1 MIYFGFIFIFF
12 IRKHCILL
20 QTVLSQDGGS
30 YQKKLLKLV
39 VCGFY
44 WQLWR
49 KAAAW
54 KHCQPGQHAG
64 MCKCCLGERDK
75 APCGTG
81 LWLPFAVDFIWFCV
95 LYLSVNH
102 CQSIFESAEVCFFFP
117 RCWLQCWCWNML
129 WYVSQQDGSNE
140 KSVRPNFAQFSWCH
154 LVITLLTLAS
164 LN

>member
-20 QTVLSQDGGS
+20 QTVLRRDGGS

-95 LYLSVNH
+95 LYLSVNN
-102 CQSIFESAEVCFFFP
+102 CQSIFEACRGMFLFSPAADCSAGVGICYDMWAS
-117 RCWLQCWCWNML
+117 RMAVMKNQWGQ
-129 WYVSQQDGSNE
+129 
-140 KSVRPNFAQFSWCH
+140 
-154 LVITLLTLAS
+154 TLLSFPGATWL
-164 LN
+164 